1 MFIRDKKDLIK
12 VKKRMVITKKLIKT
26 QTNIAE
32 IHVRGKSLLARML
45 STIYIGDLTSYYLAL
60 MNKIDPTPVPLIKEL
75 KKRL

>member
-1 MFIRDKKDLIK
+1 MA
-12 VKKRMVITKKLIKT
+12 ITKKLIKN

-32 IHVRGKSLLARML
+32 IHVNGESLLARML

-60 MNKIDPTPVPLIKEL
+60 MNKIDPTPVPLITEL